1 MSQGYFD
8 YDPEEL
14 DFAVFDI
21 ETTGLCAADGDIVTT
36 VVMYHNDTYNIWF
49 NTDGDSTDAI
59 TEEDITA
66 DVDEVDSVSL
76 NVWANETEL
85 FNAINR
91 YINGVENLYNEEEP
105 SSDGA
110 FNDNTVLT
118 AYNGETYRGGFD
130 IPFCRS
136 RNLMS
141 NATTWMFDGVWYAD
155 SYDVFVKQGLFN
167 TTHQDTIELSSFTMN
182 EIYDFADD
190 AGITYTNS
198 MNKTPLIE
206 HISSAPE
213 YSQDRLITWIESSE
227 DMELPT
233 SNAESLDEIHEL
245 LFENGSFTGMEYSG
259 FDPFEE
265 SSEAVEAYDNGNY
278 VDIIKHCL
286 SDVVRTVNL
295 TDAMVTYAPQ
305 KSYRPKTL

>member
-1 MSQGYFD
+1 MSQDYFD

-36 VVMYHNDTYNIWF
+36 VVMHHDDAYNIWF
-49 NTDGDSTDAI
+49 NAGGDLTDTVSS
-59 TEEDITA
+59 EDVSSATPN
-66 DVDEVDSVSL
+66 EVDMVSL
-76 NVWANETEL
+76 TVCENETGM
-85 FNAINR
+85 FQSINQ
-91 YINGVENLYNEEEP
+91 YINTHF
-105 SSDGA
+105 S
-110 FNDNTVLT
+110 DNTVLT

-141 NATTWMFDGVWYAD
+141 NAPWMFDGVWYAD

-167 TTHQDTIELSSFTMN
+167 TTHQDTVELSSFTMN

-190 AGITYTNS
+190 VGIAYTNS
-198 MNKTPLIE
+198 MNKTPLID

-213 YSQDRLITWIESSE
+213 YSQDRLITWIESSD

-245 LFENGSFTGMEYSG
+245 LFENGSLSGTAYSN

-265 SSEAVEAYDNGNY
+265 SSEAVEAYENGDY
-278 VDIIKHCL
+278 VGIIMHCL
-286 SDVVRTVNL
+286 ADVVRTVNL